1 MPLEL
6 KRSQDQITN
15 DLFSIAEEYGLA
27 RTDRFIGGFVSNI
40 VSNLFNSFQ
49 TVYDLENQSRIDTAT
64 DQWLE
69 SWARIHGQD
78 IVVNQGGEDLSFENV
93 YLATSNGQ
101 PVSTYLAEAQELF
114 LPSGIVARAADG
126 RDLFTTIDNVVFSGD
141 RAFTRVVL
149 PVGSNITVSPGT
161 YTTNVSFRDYAI
173 RGLNEVPE
181 IVAVVQ
187 TPISSLQRPLSE
199 EELRALIFDRAL
211 SRNKANGATIR
222 TSLQIGDVAR
232 VIVSS
237 FNSGSSSVNIFV
249 EPTLGLLS
257 PALEARIRSYLESVL
272 PDGTRV
278 NIGRMVGSL
287 GSFKLKVKLADGT
300 VANQVE
306 DILDTVREEFVAGV
320 NITRAGTTVNFD
332 LISEAVAASSG
343 VAAVSVVESRING
356 KRVALSSYTNRE
368 IEFVFTDLLRV
379 EATT

>member
-6 KRSQDQITN
+6 KRTQDQISD
-15 DLFSIAEEYGLA
+15 DLYKIAEEYGLV
-27 RTDRFIGGFVSNI
+27 RTDRFVGGFIDSI

-64 DQWLE
+64 AEWLE
-69 SWARIHGQD
+69 SWAKIHGQD
-78 IVVNQGGEDLSFENV
+78 TVVNQGGEDLSFENV
-93 YLATSNGQ
+93 YLATSNGE
-101 PVSTYLAEAQELF
+101 PASKYLAETQELY
-114 LPSGIVARAADG
+114 LPSGVIARSQDG
-126 RDLFTTIDNVVFSGD
+126 RDLFTTIDSVVFSGS

-149 PVGSNITVSPGT
+149 PAGSNLTVPPGT
-161 YTTNVSFRDYAI
+161 YPTNVSFRDYAI

-187 TPISSLQRPLSE
+187 NPINSAQRPLSE

-222 TSLQIGDVAR
+222 TALQIGDVAR

-237 FNSGSSSVNIFV
+237 FNSGSSSVNVFV

-257 PALEARIRSYLESVL
+257 PALEARLRSYLESVL

-287 GSFKLKVKLADGT
+287 ASFKLKVKLPENVSAKEVD
-300 VANQVE
+300 A
-306 DILDTVREEFVAGV
+306 ILETVRQEFVAGI
-320 NITRAGTTVNFD
+320 NITKAGSTVNFD
-332 LISEAVAASSG
+332 LISQAVAATAD
-343 VAAVSVVESRING
+343 VASVSVVETRVNG

-368 IEFVFTDLLRV
+368 IEFIFTDLLRV
-379 EATT
+379 EVTT